1 MVTMAI
7 SSRLPR
13 RAAVAVRHVQVGSGV
28 DQPLPNRHIGPVAV
42 PAREHAPV
50 WRYRETAQQ
59 EMWV

>member
-1 MVTMAI
+1 
-7 SSRLPR
+7 
-13 RAAVAVRHVQVGSGV
+13 
-28 DQPLPNRHIGPVAV
+28 VAV